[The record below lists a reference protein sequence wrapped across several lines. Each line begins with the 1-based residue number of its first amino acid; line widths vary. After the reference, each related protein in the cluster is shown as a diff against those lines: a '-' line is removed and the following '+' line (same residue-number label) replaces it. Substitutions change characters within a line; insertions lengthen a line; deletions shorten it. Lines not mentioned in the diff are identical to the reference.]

1 MDIIINVF
9 KNIVEFFYQFTGD
22 YGIAI
27 VLLTLS
33 VKLLMLPLSIK
44 QKVTMKN
51 QITLNKNIDNIKI
64 KYKNNKKKK
73 EEELNKIYLENSKGL
88 LGCLLSILQLPIISG
103 LYMSINRL
111 QLEAMSILVPWAIN
125 IGNSDEKFLVPIIY
139 TIITIVPSIISYL
152 KVFDKD
158 ENPSNLKSI
167 IPMIIMGVLIT
178 FKAPIALGI
187 YFITSS
193 IFNLIEDIAFKIYSK
208 NRVFS

>member
-1 MDIIINVF
+1 MDVIINIF

-27 VLLTLS
+27 VLLTVT
-33 VKLLMLPLSIK
+33 VKIILLPFSIK
-44 QKVTMKN
+44 QKISMKK
-51 QITLNKNIDNIKI
+51 QITLSKKI
-64 KYKNNKKKK
+64 ENVKVKYKNNKKKQ
-73 EEELNKIYLENSKGL
+73 EEEINKIYLENTKGL
-88 LGCLLSILQLPIISG
+88 LGCLLPILQLPIISG

-139 TIITIVPSIISYL
+139 TIITIAPNIISYL
-152 KVFDKD
+152 NIFNKD
-158 ENPSNLKSI
+158 ENPVSLKSI
-167 IPMIIMGVLIT
+167 IPTIVMGVLIT

-193 IFNLIEDIAFKIYSK
+193 LFNLIEDIGFKIYSK